1 MERIVALARSRI
13 GHSRYQLGSDPTLA
27 PEIVDC
33 SSFTQWAFEQIGV
46 EIPRLSA
53 EQALVAT
60 RVTRGNTRPGD
71 LRITRGDMR
80 PGDLIFMEGRCYRH
94 VPNLPPDHVGHVG
107 IVAEDLTHFIHATH
121 RPNGV
126 HVGLISLIPPWRLR
140 FFGRI
145 EI

>member
-13 GHSRYQLGSDPTLA
+13 GRSRYQLGSDPRLA

-60 RVTRGNTRPGD
+60 RVTRGNT
-71 LRITRGDMR
+71 R

>member
-33 SSFTQWAFEQIGV
+33 SSFTQWAFGQIGV

-60 RVTRGNTRPGD
+60 R
-71 LRITRGDMR
+71 ITRSNMR

-126 HVGLISLIPPWRLR
+126 HVGLISLIPAWRLR